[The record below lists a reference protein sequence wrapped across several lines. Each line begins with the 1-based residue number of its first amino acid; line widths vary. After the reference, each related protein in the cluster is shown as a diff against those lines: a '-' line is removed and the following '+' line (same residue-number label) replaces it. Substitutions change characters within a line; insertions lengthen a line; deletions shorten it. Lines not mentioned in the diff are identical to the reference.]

1 MQTEKSIKYPKIWA
15 NYLLNNDIIDS
26 INGIK
31 YQIDNIINKE
41 TTNQINS
48 QLKNINKMLKMV
60 NQSIKNNEE
69 KINDLFND
77 YNNNISID
85 NKDNINNY
93 KKYVNNNSIKN
104 VESND

>member
-1 MQTEKSIKYPKIWA
+1 
-15 NYLLNNDIIDS
+15 
-26 INGIK
+26 
-31 YQIDNIINKE
+31 
-41 TTNQINS
+41 
-48 QLKNINKMLKMV
+48 MLKMV

-104 VESND
+104 NKSND